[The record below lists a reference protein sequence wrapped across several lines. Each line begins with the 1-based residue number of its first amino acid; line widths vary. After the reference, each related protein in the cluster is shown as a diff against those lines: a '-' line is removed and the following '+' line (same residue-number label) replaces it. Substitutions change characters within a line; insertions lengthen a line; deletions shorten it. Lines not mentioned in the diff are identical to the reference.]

1 MSKNRFD
8 NYTCG
13 VLTGNLYNFKDKTSC
28 VNSHISYM
36 LNRTQSMFEY
46 DGLPDTIP
54 KRILELFLQTNG
66 HVCFYKHDGD
76 LYVFTG
82 SMGGKPD
89 VYYMPTEYIIANP
102 GLELSVSAKI
112 GKDCV
117 VIPNDSLYL
126 GLLPVCERY
135 ATMLTENELSMNI
148 ASINSRIVSLI
159 SAGDDR
165 TAKSAEKYLQDIADG
180 KQGVIGE
187 NSFLDGVKSQVYG
200 NTANSNAITNLIEH
214 EQYIKASWFNE
225 LGLNANYNM
234 KREAINSGESQ
245 LNDDMLLPLVD
256 NMLECR
262 KNGLEK
268 VNKMFDTN
276 ITVRLASS
284 WGYNA
289 YEWEHASGQPENEE
303 KEVIPGLEEGGADD
317 GYSAI
322 E

>member
-1 MSKNRFD
+1 MSINRFD
-8 NYTCG
+8 KYTQG
-13 VLTGNLYNFKDKTSC
+13 IIGLNLYDFKDKPRC
-28 VNSHISYM
+28 VSTHVSYM

-46 DGLPDTIP
+46 DGLPETIP
-54 KRILELFLQTNG
+54 KRVLELFLQTNG
-66 HVCFYKHDGD
+66 HVCFYKHNGD

-82 SMGGKPD
+82 TMGGRPD

-102 GLELSVSAKI
+102 GLNLSVSAKI
-112 GKDCV
+112 DKDCV
-117 VIPNDSLYL
+117 VIPNDSMYL
-126 GLLPVCERY
+126 GLLPMSERY

-165 TAKSAEKYLQDIADG
+165 TAKSAEKYLKDIADG

-262 KNGLEK
+262 ENGLEK
-268 VNKMFDTN
+268 VNAMFGTN

-289 YEWEHASGQPENEE
+289 EEWEQISGKPESDEQ
-303 KEVIPGLEEGGADD
+303 EVIPSFEDGGADD
-317 GYSAI
+317 GDSAT